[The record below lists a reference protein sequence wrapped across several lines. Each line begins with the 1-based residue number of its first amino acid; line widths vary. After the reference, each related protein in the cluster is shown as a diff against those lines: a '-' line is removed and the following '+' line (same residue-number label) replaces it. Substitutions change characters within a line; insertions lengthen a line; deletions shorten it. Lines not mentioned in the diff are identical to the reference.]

1 MSFYP
6 GDVHCSC
13 HEGGDCYLRNHM
25 SRIYKFL
32 ESLFELLPLNFIIV
46 STNYQKFTQTI
57 VWRGIY
63 IDFWMDSF

>member
-1 MSFYP
+1 
-6 GDVHCSC
+6 
-13 HEGGDCYLRNHM
+13 M